1 MIYVNEKDLVVPGE
15 LLAEDDYYSGRGT
28 FEDDGKICSK
38 LLGLVSLRN
47 KKISVIPLKSKYLPK
62 KGDVVIG
69 KIDDVRFSMWGVDI
83 NSPYSGILP
92 ASEVF
97 GRDKKELSRVFDIGD
112 VLFLRIVDVD
122 EVKKVKLGLKGRGMG
137 KFRGGVIVDIAPTKV
152 PRLIGK
158 KGSMINMIK
167 DKTGCKIVVG
177 QNGLVWVK
185 GNEDMEQIVKNIIKL
200 IEKEAHTSGL
210 TDRIK
215 NKLCLLI
222 DGELPE
228 EETEVLEEKEEIVED
243 SFEDGLKK
251 PEIQDFRDEVE
262 KEIAEELALED
273 SEDEELDYDD
283 SEDEFDDDS
292 DEFDDDEYGEED
304 EDFADDD
311 SDEFDDEDEEFDDDS
326 DEFGDEDL
334 DDEELDYD
342 DSEDDSEDELDDEE
356 FVGIEELEE
365 SVESEEFMEDAEET
379 SDFIE
384 EEIIE
389 LDEEDSEE
397 DSEVFNEADDEEEF
411 DVIDDVE
418 QESEVIED
426 EAEVIDDVED
436 ESEVIEDESEVI
448 DDVEEEASE
457 DISDDELEEVINEA
471 ISEDEASEEVINEA
485 ISEDEASE
493 EESQEESESEDK
505 EEDEEKKEEKSKK
518 PKFLDTF
525 EYINE
530 QKKKNKSSFDL
541 SRADNSNSPTL
552 NISQRR
558 GI

>member
-15 LLAEDDYYSGRGT
+15 LLAEDDYYPGRGT

-97 GRDKKELSRVFDIGD
+97 GREKKELSRVFDIGD

-137 KFRGGVIVDIAPTKV
+137 KFKGGVIVDIAPTKV

-200 IEKEAHTSGL
+200 IEREAHTSGL

-222 DGELPE
+222 DGELPPE
-228 EETEVLEEKEEIVED
+228 EEEVEEVEQEEAEEED
-243 SFEDGLKK
+243 AFEEGLKK
-251 PEIQDFRDEVE
+251 PELQDFRDEVE
-262 KEIAEELALED
+262 KELAEE
-273 SEDEELDYDD
+273 
-283 SEDEFDDDS
+283 
-292 DEFDDDEYGEED
+292 G
-304 EDFADDD
+304 
-311 SDEFDDEDEEFDDDS
+311 
-326 DEFGDEDL
+326 
-334 DDEELDYD
+334 
-342 DSEDDSEDELDDEE
+342 
-356 FVGIEELEE
+356 
-365 SVESEEFMEDAEET
+365 
-379 SDFIE
+379 FI
-384 EEIIE
+384 
-389 LDEEDSEE
+389 DEDSEE
-397 DSEVFNEADDEEEF
+397 DEDDDEDSEDDEFEEDLEDFNDETEDYEDIDEEDLDDDEDSEDDEDLDEDSEEDIEEF
-411 DVIDDVE
+411 
-418 QESEVIED
+418 ED
-426 EAEVIDDVED
+426 
-436 ESEVIEDESEVI
+436 
-448 DDVEEEASE
+448 
-457 DISDDELEEVINEA
+457 DISDEELEDVISEA
-471 ISEDEASEEVINEA
+471 ISEDEDEDEIVEE
-485 ISEDEASE
+485 SEDEDDVEEDSEDDEDLEDSE
-493 EESQEESESEDK
+493 EEAAEESEDEEDVEEDSEESPEEEAAEESEDDSAEEN
-505 EEDEEKKEEKSKK
+505 EEDSDDDSKDEKSKK
-518 PKFLDTF
+518 PNFMDTY

-530 QKKKNKSSFDL
+530 QKKSNKSSFDL
-541 SRADNSNSPTL
+541 SRADNSKSPTL
-552 NISQRR
+552 NISQGR

>member
-28 FEDDGKICSK
+28 FEEDGKVCSK

-97 GRDKKELSRVFDIGD
+97 GREKKELSRVFDIGD

-137 KFRGGVIVDIAPTKV
+137 KFKGGVIVDIAPTKV

-222 DGELPE
+222 DGELPPE
-228 EETEVLEEKEEIVED
+228 EEEEAEPEVEEDAFEE
-243 SFEDGLKK
+243 GLKK
-251 PEIQDFRDEVE
+251 PELQDFREEVE
-262 KEIAEELALED
+262 KELAEEN
-273 SEDEELDYDD
+273 
-283 SEDEFDDDS
+283 FDDDS
-292 DEFDDDEYGEED
+292 DED
-304 EDFADDD
+304 
-311 SDEFDDEDEEFDDDS
+311 FDDEDSEEEDIEDYEDDSGDIEEDFEDFDDDS
-326 DEFGDEDL
+326 DEEF
-334 DDEELDYD
+334 DDEG
-342 DSEDDSEDELDDEE
+342 SEE
-356 FVGIEELEE
+356 GIEELEE
-365 SVESEEFMEDAEET
+365 
-379 SDFIE
+379 
-384 EEIIE
+384 
-389 LDEEDSEE
+389 
-397 DSEVFNEADDEEEF
+397 
-411 DVIDDVE
+411 
-418 QESEVIED
+418 
-426 EAEVIDDVED
+426 
-436 ESEVIEDESEVI
+436 
-448 DDVEEEASE
+448 
-457 DISDDELEEVINEA
+457 DITDDELEDVISEA
-471 ISEDEASEEVINEA
+471 ISEDEDSAEDDLVEEENEDL
-485 ISEDEASE
+485 EDSE
-493 EESQEESESEDK
+493 EESVDDSEGEEESSEEEPVEEAAKEPVEDSEGEEESSEEDSEDD
-505 EEDEEKKEEKSKK
+505 EDKEEKSKK

-525 EYINE
+525 EYIHE
-530 QKKKNKSSFDL
+530 QKKKNKSSFDF
-541 SRADNSNSPTL
+541 SRADNSKSPTL
-552 NISQRR
+552 NISQGR

>member
-15 LLAEDDYYSGRGT
+15 LLAEDDYYPGRGT

-97 GRDKKELSRVFDIGD
+97 GREKKELSRVFDIGD

-137 KFRGGVIVDIAPTKV
+137 KFKGGVIVDIAPTKV

-222 DGELPE
+222 DGELPPE
-228 EETEVLEEKEEIVED
+228 EEEAEEVEEEIEED
-243 SFEDGLKK
+243 AFEEGLKK
-251 PEIQDFRDEVE
+251 PELQDFRDEVE
-262 KEIAEELALED
+262 KELAEEGFLDEDSEEDLDDEDSEEDEFEDDVEDFNDETEDYEDIDEEDLDDED
-273 SEDEELDYDD
+273 SEDEDDEDLETSEEEIEDFEDDISDEELEDVISDAI
-283 SEDEFDDDS
+283 SEDE
-292 DEFDDDEYGEED
+292 DEI
-304 EDFADDD
+304 
-311 SDEFDDEDEEFDDDS
+311 
-326 DEFGDEDL
+326 
-334 DDEELDYD
+334 
-342 DSEDDSEDELDDEE
+342 
-356 FVGIEELEE
+356 V
-365 SVESEEFMEDAEET
+365 VESE
-379 SDFIE
+379 
-384 EEIIE
+384 
-389 LDEEDSEE
+389 DEEDSEE
-397 DSEVFNEADDEEEF
+397 E
-411 DVIDDVE
+411 
-418 QESEVIED
+418 
-426 EAEVIDDVED
+426 
-436 ESEVIEDESEVI
+436 
-448 DDVEEEASE
+448 
-457 DISDDELEEVINEA
+457 
-471 ISEDEASEEVINEA
+471 SEDE
-485 ISEDEASE
+485 EDLETSE
-493 EESQEESESEDK
+493 EESVEEESEDEEDVEEDAEDSEEAPEEEAEEEVEEETSEEESED
-505 EEDEEKKEEKSKK
+505 DEKEEKSKK
-518 PKFLDTF
+518 PNFMDTYEF
-525 EYINE
+525 INE
-530 QKKKNKSSFDL
+530 QKKNNKSSFDL
-541 SRADNSNSPTL
+541 SRADNSKSPTL
-552 NISQRR
+552 NISQGR

>member
-15 LLAEDDYYSGRGT
+15 LLAEDDYYPGRGT

-97 GRDKKELSRVFDIGD
+97 GREKKELSRVFDIGD

-137 KFRGGVIVDIAPTKV
+137 KFKGGVIVDIAPTKV

-200 IEKEAHTSGL
+200 IEREAHTSGL

-222 DGELPE
+222 DGELPPE
-228 EETEVLEEKEEIVED
+228 EEEVEEVEQEEEEEED
-243 SFEDGLKK
+243 AFEEGLKK
-251 PEIQDFRDEVE
+251 PELQDFRDEVE
-262 KEIAEELALED
+262 KELAEEGFIDEDSEEDEDDDEDSEDDEFEEDLEDFNDETEDYEDIDEEDLDDDED
-273 SEDEELDYDD
+273 SEDEDEDDDLETSEDDIEDFEDDISDEELEDVISEAISEDEDEIVEESEDEEDVEED
-283 SEDEFDDDS
+283 SED
-292 DEFDDDEYGEED
+292 D
-304 EDFADDD
+304 EDLED
-311 SDEFDDEDEEFDDDS
+311 SEEEAAEESEDEEDVEEDS
-326 DEFGDEDL
+326 
-334 DDEELDYD
+334 EESPEEEAAD
-342 DSEDDSEDELDDEE
+342 DSEDDSEEENEDD
-356 FVGIEELEE
+356 
-365 SVESEEFMEDAEET
+365 
-379 SDFIE
+379 
-384 EEIIE
+384 
-389 LDEEDSEE
+389 
-397 DSEVFNEADDEEEF
+397 
-411 DVIDDVE
+411 
-418 QESEVIED
+418 
-426 EAEVIDDVED
+426 
-436 ESEVIEDESEVI
+436 
-448 DDVEEEASE
+448 
-457 DISDDELEEVINEA
+457 SDDD
-471 ISEDEASEEVINEA
+471 SKD
-485 ISEDEASE
+485 
-493 EESQEESESEDK
+493 
-505 EEDEEKKEEKSKK
+505 EKSKK
-518 PKFLDTF
+518 PNFMDTY

-530 QKKKNKSSFDL
+530 QKKSNKSSFDL
-541 SRADNSNSPTL
+541 SRADNSKSPTL
-552 NISQRR
+552 NISQGR

>member
-15 LLAEDDYYSGRGT
+15 LLAEDDYYPGRGT

-97 GRDKKELSRVFDIGD
+97 GREKKELSRVFDIGD

-137 KFRGGVIVDIAPTKV
+137 KFKGGVIVDIAPTKV

-200 IEKEAHTSGL
+200 IEREAHTSGL

-222 DGELPE
+222 DGELPPE
-228 EETEVLEEKEEIVED
+228 EEEAEEAEQEVEEEDTFEE
-243 SFEDGLKK
+243 GLKK
-251 PEIQDFRDEVE
+251 PELQDFRDEVE
-262 KEIAEELALED
+262 KELAEEGFLDDDSEEDLDDDDSEEDEFEDDVEDFNDETEDYEDIDEEDLDDED
-273 SEDEELDYDD
+273 SEDE
-283 SEDEFDDDS
+283 DE
-292 DEFDDDEYGEED
+292 
-304 EDFADDD
+304 
-311 SDEFDDEDEEFDDDS
+311 
-326 DEFGDEDL
+326 EDL
-334 DDEELDYD
+334 DDE
-342 DSEDDSEDELDDEE
+342 DSEEEIEDFEDDISD
-356 FVGIEELEE
+356 EELE
-365 SVESEEFMEDAEET
+365 
-379 SDFIE
+379 
-384 EEIIE
+384 
-389 LDEEDSEE
+389 
-397 DSEVFNEADDEEEF
+397 
-411 DVIDDVE
+411 DVI
-418 QESEVIED
+418 
-426 EAEVIDDVED
+426 
-436 ESEVIEDESEVI
+436 
-448 DDVEEEASE
+448 
-457 DISDDELEEVINEA
+457 SDA
-471 ISEDEASEEVINEA
+471 ISEDEEDVEEDSEDLEDSEEEISEEEA
-485 ISEDEASE
+485 VEEDSEDEDAV
-493 EESQEESESEDK
+493 
-505 EEDEEKKEEKSKK
+505 EDEEAPEEEVEEVASQEDSEDDEKEEKSKK
-518 PKFLDTF
+518 PNFMDTYEF
-525 EYINE
+525 INE
-530 QKKKNKSSFDL
+530 QKKNNKSSFDL
-541 SRADNSNSPTL
+541 SRADNSKSPTL
-552 NISQRR
+552 NISQGR